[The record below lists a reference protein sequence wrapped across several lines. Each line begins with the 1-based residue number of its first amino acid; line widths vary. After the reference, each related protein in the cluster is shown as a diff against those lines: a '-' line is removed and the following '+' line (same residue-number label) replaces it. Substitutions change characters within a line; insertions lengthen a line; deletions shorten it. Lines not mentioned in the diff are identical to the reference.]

1 MKKIICA
8 ILVILLLCGC
18 GSNTTPKKNLENNS
32 SPAKSNDFG
41 TSVFSPVLFY
51 DGKGAGTNTALVI
64 TTVQEKAFYNMNSYT
79 YNGNKW
85 DWYFKNNPNETVK
98 SASVDGKKITF
109 YTASGEKRET
119 TVNSVVCEGRILD
132 QFTEVQAITSTE
144 LGQERFIGLL
154 STQTPY
160 PSTVKYTES
169 AIEADLD
176 GNGKV
181 DRIELKFDDNLAPDG
196 YYSCSIDFVIN
207 GKKHVYNTESDLFY
221 AKDDI
226 EVFVADLNGDKTMEI
241 VIYERAFSL
250 MSDVVIYQIV
260 DEQPKQITTY
270 TITPS
275 P

>member
-1 MKKIICA
+1 MKKILC
-8 ILVILLLCGC
+8 VIVIMLLMCGC
-18 GSNTTPKKNLENNS
+18 GSNAVPVK
-32 SPAKSNDFG
+32 DFS
-41 TSVFSPVLFY
+41 TSVFSPILFY
-51 DGKGAGTNTALVI
+51 DGKADGTNTALVI
-64 TTVQEKAFYNMNSYT
+64 TTAQNKTFYNMDSYT

-160 PSTVKYTES
+160 PSTVKYTENT
-169 AIEADLD
+169 IEADLD
-176 GNGKV
+176 GNGKT
-181 DRIELKFDDNLAPDG
+181 DRIEWTFGDNLSPDG
-196 YYSCSIDFVIN
+196 YYSCSIDCVIN
-207 GKKHVYNTESDLFY
+207 GKKYVHNTEGGLYY

-226 EVFVADLNGDKTMEI
+226 EVFVADLNGDKVMEI

-260 DEQPKQITTY
+260 DEQLKQITTY
-270 TITPS
+270 TITPG